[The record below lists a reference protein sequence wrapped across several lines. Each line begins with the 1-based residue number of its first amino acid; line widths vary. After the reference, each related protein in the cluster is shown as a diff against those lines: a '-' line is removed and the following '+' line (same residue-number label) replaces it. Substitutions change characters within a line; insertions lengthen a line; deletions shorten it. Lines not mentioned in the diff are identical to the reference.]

1 MNYNILRYITTVAE
15 EGNFTR
21 AAEKLFIS
29 QPSLS
34 QIIRN
39 EEKRLRI
46 KIFDRSRSPISL
58 TNAGHEYLL
67 WARQILSLYDN
78 MIKSLEDFSTNESFV
93 LKIGIL
99 PECSAFILP
108 GPLKTFRERNPK
120 GFVQIRELSSNELK
134 ASLENDEFDFIV
146 GLTHPDTF
154 KYRSIPLYDERIV
167 LAITSDY
174 SPKNLNVDE
183 LDLADFS
190 HAPFVMMEE
199 DQFLYNVSHDLCKKA
214 GFVPNTVVECYN
226 LETAMHM
233 VKAGVGVSLI
243 PDLMSSIVGGLNYYR
258 LKGETPSSQIS
269 IVYHKDKHLTKK
281 AIELID
287 LIRENS
293 AKERRSYN

>member
-1 MNYNILRYITTVAE
+1 MNYNILRYIITVAE

-21 AAEKLFIS
+21 AAAKLFIS

-39 EEKRLRI
+39 EEKRLKI
-46 KIFDRSRSPISL
+46 KIFDRSSNPISL
-58 TNAGHEYLL
+58 TYAGHEYIL

-78 MIKSLEDFSTNESFV
+78 MLKSMEDYSSNEAFV

-108 GPLKTFRERNPK
+108 DPLKKFRERNPK
-120 GFVQIRELSSNELK
+120 AFVQIRELSSNELK

-154 KYRSIPLYDERIV
+154 KYCSLPLYDERIV

-174 SPKNLNVDE
+174 SPENLNVDE
-183 LDLADFS
+183 VDLADFS

-214 GFVPNTVVECYN
+214 GFVPKTVVECYN

-233 VKAGVGVSLI
+233 VKAGVGISLI
-243 PDLMSSIVGGLNYYR
+243 PDLMSPIVGGLNYYR

-269 IVYHKDKHLTKK
+269 IVYHRERHLSKK

-287 LIRENS
+287 LIRESSNEN
-293 AKERRSYN
+293 K